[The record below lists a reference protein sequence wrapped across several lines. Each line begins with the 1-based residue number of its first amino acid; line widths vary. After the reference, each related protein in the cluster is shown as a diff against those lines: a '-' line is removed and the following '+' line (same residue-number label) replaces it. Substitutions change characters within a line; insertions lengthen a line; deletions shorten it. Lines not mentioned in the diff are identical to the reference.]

1 MAKGQYTRHRES
13 QREQLLNT
21 AEDLFIKKGIE
32 AVTIIDIAQTA
43 NITRPTLYKYFSCK
57 EDMAIEIF
65 KTVTAGWAE
74 DDRVKVWSHMAS
86 GYETVEKFIMRHI
99 NRMFDNIRE
108 ASFIAEFNY
117 LYAKHWA
124 GEQALE
130 IIRGA
135 LGEGE
140 LNLRKAVES
149 GQADGS
155 IRVDISID
163 MIIASIFNLNSGLMN
178 RIGELGPKLDEE
190 FSIPSRD
197 IFIQIAELFLKGLHS

>member
-1 MAKGQYTRHRES
+1 MEKGQYTRHREN

-21 AEDLFIKKGIE
+21 AEDLFIKNGIE
-32 AVTIIDIAQTA
+32 AVTIIDIAQTS

-65 KTVTAGWAE
+65 KTVTSGWAE
-74 DDRVKVWSHMAS
+74 DDRVKVWSCRDS
-86 GYETVEKFIMRHI
+86 GYATVEKFIMKHI
-99 NRMFDNIRE
+99 DRMFDNIRE

-117 LYAKHWA
+117 LYAKHWT

-135 LGEGE
+135 LGEGD
-140 LNLRKAVES
+140 LNLRKAVQS

-155 IRVDISID
+155 IRADISID

-197 IFIQIAELFLKGLHS
+197 IFIQIAELFLKGLRG